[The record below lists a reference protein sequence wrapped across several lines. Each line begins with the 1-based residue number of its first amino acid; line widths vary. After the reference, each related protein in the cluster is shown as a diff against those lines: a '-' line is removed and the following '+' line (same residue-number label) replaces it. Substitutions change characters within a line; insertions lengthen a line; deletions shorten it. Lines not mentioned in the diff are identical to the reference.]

1 MKRKALITTTLIAS
15 IFTLGMAS
23 QAAAAESTQVRFEV
37 GSPALGGTR
46 EGMHEYR
53 VRTEVEEDQAVEG
66 PATTFYSM
74 AFEVGS
80 PALGGTRE
88 GIHRERVEVE
98 QRQAPDQKSEYA
110 GPRVG
115 SPRQGTT
122 G

>member
-1 MKRKALITTTLIAS
+1 MQRTTLITATLIAS

-46 EGMHEYR
+46 EGTHEFNVSAEPQR
-53 VRTEVEEDQAVEG
+53 DQAVYR
-66 PATTFYSM
+66 T

-88 GIHRERVEVE
+88 GVHRERVEVE
-98 QRQAPDQKSEYA
+98 QGQEVPEQNNQLEYA